1 MKVGRTYG
9 ERWPEKFVQRS
20 FIKGQS
26 LNRLPTRDFFVKTQG
41 TGSTFSR
48 LTSFF
53 DFTDSTE
60 SNASLVAK
68 EHFVFT
74 DPEGQLYHFSV
85 EGNAIKDGTKIPAE
99 ANLCNK
105 FRVKTD

>member
-1 MKVGRTYG
+1 MIFVSKHKVQ
-9 ERWPEKFVQRS
+9 VLDSVIQ
-20 FIKGQS
+20 QVS
-26 LNRLPTRDFFVKTQG
+26 LI
-41 TGSTFSR
+41 
-48 LTSFF
+48 
-53 DFTDSTE
+53 FTDSTE

-99 ANLCNK
+99 ANLCKK
-105 FRVKTD
+105 FALKLTEFIYLKKM